1 MVWSSLL
8 RLPNGIG
15 HSTKSS
21 SSSSSSGRSEG
32 GGGGVP
38 LRRGVSVGVLPRRQQ
53 GQGPRPAAPA
63 DVKQTGNGGG
73 GVGAVL
79 ANAAQVQFQNV
90 YESAMNAG
98 SYARDVL
105 FFAPTAKPGAG
116 ALVHDDEETLD
127 EEAER
132 DDGDSMDEEAHT
144 RRKRSRVAG
153 MDLLE
158 AVFYGLGLV
167 PDLVKN
173 MLVHRIGV
181 RAEMVSATRPAKALG
196 DSSTNVEGKR
206 LSRAEM
212 NKATAADMK
221 QQRDADNGGG
231 GAGQKK
237 GEGGGANSVVE
248 MTKIDSFLEKLSTK
262 KVKTLR
268 ICSSLS
274 ACTYSMRSITAD
286 LLYEKHRLRL
296 VKKRMRSTATTS
308 IDDETPIDRTSLSS
322 IALEG
327 DDDDD
332 YILEDLVYR
341 DETPETTGVTST
353 AASTSSTSS
362 SGLFRFNFGLGLGND
377 DSEAVTRM
385 LNDTMDYSESKWEE
399 ELLRQPIPAD
409 AYNDGDDSMATSSVW
424 RRATTPIANAVGS
437 AAETLTSSA
446 AAYSL
451 SRVKTALVGAV
462 ASATGNT
469 NSSSS
474 SSAPAAAL
482 EDPVSTPPM
491 DVDAARKST
500 DAAIASANST
510 MTSVL
515 ADASSRSRSNGDI
528 AVSGSNNMSRD
539 VQLQQQQEPAK
550 QKPVSA
556 REVKETKYKPVVTVT
571 KAPTEWFIA
580 DDDEKRVRY
589 FVIQGSDSIDCWRA
603 NLTFDP
609 VPFENPGLGVSIHRG
624 VYEAAVAL
632 YDEILPFVQAH
643 LAAHPLDTPKLAFTG
658 HSLGGSLATVVGLML
673 VLRGDVPLSALN
685 PIVTFGAAA
694 IFCSDDCCRYSQ
706 RGDTS
711 KPCSSILEKMQVP
724 DDIIVNVMMHLD
736 IVPRAFACD
745 YSLVVDIFKRLVAF
759 KDHSC
764 LMTGSRRVMYTP
776 VGETYVMQ
784 PSTANAPQHPLLPEG
799 LGIYRM
805 RDPPL
810 WESLTD
816 KLVMKEGGL
825 LAKKGEEEE
834 GPSYVKSSTS
844 LSGYSFRRAKS
855 VSDAL
860 FGLLNTPHPLDILA
874 DPNAYGPKGNI
885 SLYHNPYNYTSA
897 LNDILRL
904 RLGGGRSGNG
914 N

>member
-1 MVWSSLL
+1 MCVMVWSALF
-8 RLPNGIG
+8 RLPTGLN
-15 HSTKSS
+15 HSTKP
-21 SSSSSSGRSEG
+21 SSSGRSEG
-32 GGGGVP
+32 VP
-38 LRRGVSVGVLPRRQQ
+38 LRRSVSAAVLPRRHQ

-90 YESAMNAG
+90 YESAINAG

-105 FFAPTAKPGAG
+105 FFAPTARPNAF
-116 ALVHDDEETLD
+116 VHNDEETAVGD
-127 EEAER
+127 EEEER
-132 DDGDSMDEEAHT
+132 DEGEDRDGEGNARHG
-144 RRKRSRVAG
+144 RSGVVG
-153 MDLLE
+153 MDLLQ

-167 PDLVKN
+167 PDLVKS
-173 MLVHRIGV
+173 MLVHHRIGV
-181 RAEMVSATRPAKALG
+181 RAESAAAMAMAATTRPAKVARG
-196 DSSTNVEGKR
+196 ATPTNAENMP
-206 LSRAEM
+206 LSKSKTV
-212 NKATAADMK
+212 NATAAEFK
-221 QQRDADNGGG
+221 RQRDVDDGGG
-231 GAGQKK
+231 GRGGEDQKK
-237 GEGGGANSVVE
+237 KGGANDDVVAM

-341 DETPETTGVTST
+341 DESSQTTAMTS
-353 AASTSSTSS
+353 AAVSTSS
-362 SGLFRFNFGLGLGND
+362 SSGFFRFNFGLGLGN

-399 ELLRQPIPAD
+399 ELLRQPVPVDPDNGGDIPM
-409 AYNDGDDSMATSSVW
+409 GTSSVW

-451 SRVKTALVGAV
+451 SRVKSALVGAV
-462 ASATGNT
+462 AVARGNSDSGEAVSTAIAATNVGAAPGTDSALV
-469 NSSSS
+469 
-474 SSAPAAAL
+474 SAP
-482 EDPVSTPPM
+482 ST
-491 DVDAARKST
+491 
-500 DAAIASANST
+500 
-510 MTSVL
+510 TSVL
-515 ADASSRSRSNGDI
+515 ADTTIGDI
-528 AVSGSNNMSRD
+528 GAGDSISRD
-539 VQLQQQQEPAK
+539 MQQEQAAK
-550 QKPVSA
+550 EKAASA
-556 REVKETKYKPVVTVT
+556 REMNEAKYKPVVTVT

-643 LAAHPLDTPKLAFTG
+643 LAAHPLDSPKLAFTG

-673 VLRGDVPLSALN
+673 VLRGDVPLSALK

-706 RGDTS
+706 RGDACE
-711 KPCSSILEKMQVP
+711 PCSSILEKMRVP
-724 DDIIVNVMMHLD
+724 NDIIVNVMMHLD

-764 LMTGSRRVMYTP
+764 LMTGTRRVMYTP
-776 VGETYVMQ
+776 VGEMYVMQ

-816 KLVMKEGGL
+816 KLMMKEGRL
-825 LAKKGEEEE
+825 LTKKGEDDDE
-834 GPSYVKSSTS
+834 PSYVKSSTS
-844 LSGYSFRRAKS
+844 LSGYSFRRAQS
-855 VSDAL
+855 LSDAL

-897 LNDILRL
+897 LNDILKL
-904 RLGGGRSGNG
+904 RLGGRNVGKNDGQSR
-914 N
+914 